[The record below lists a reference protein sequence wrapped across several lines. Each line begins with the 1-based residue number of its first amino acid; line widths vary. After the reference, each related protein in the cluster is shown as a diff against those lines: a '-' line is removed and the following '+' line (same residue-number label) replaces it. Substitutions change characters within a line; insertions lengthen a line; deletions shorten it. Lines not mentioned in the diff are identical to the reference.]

1 MKPSKSKVYHSRG
14 FTLVEIIV
22 TLVVMGWMVLLF
34 VNFMGTAQTKSW
46 QSVEFVAGEAA
57 AEAKVEEII
66 AYFTSKINSDPD
78 TALNTVMNEDFG
90 SDVVKSY
97 ITYDSSGE
105 AVVLTSG
112 TSNNLRI
119 TVEAPGNDLTTILTK
134 SRVGSGDPITHY

>member
-1 MKPSKSKVYHSRG
+1 MKPFKLKVHHSRG

-90 SDVVKSY
+90 SL
-97 ITYDSSGE
+97 E
-105 AVVLTSG
+105 
-112 TSNNLRI
+112 
-119 TVEAPGNDLTTILTK
+119 
-134 SRVGSGDPITHY
+134 